1 MPSHVSNLEAYA
13 QRLRKPSR
21 IDTYH
26 TNAFAVICWV
36 PSSYKI
42 HHFKKKRCSHGVC
55 FENKQYRHWFNECR
69 FAGWYSFWL
78 DMLWSACNS
87 CDGFGI
93 LGPLEL
99 QCHFGWFTGQ
109 FKRAWKYAKCAAAFR
124 ASAKIFRTS
133 RWMSK
138 FSVSVFCDFAVFV
151 GMCMCI
157 IYIYIQ
163 NFILKRYNII

>member
-1 MPSHVSNLEAYA
+1 MPSHVSNLES
-13 QRLRKPSR
+13 LRPYVW
-21 IDTYH
+21 I
-26 TNAFAVICWV
+26 

-42 HHFKKKRCSHGVC
+42 HQFKKKTAHMEFV

-87 CDGFGI
+87 CDGFSI

-99 QCHFGWFTGQ
+99 QRLFGWFTGAVS
-109 FKRAWKYAKCAAAFR
+109 KRAWKVRKNVRRHFR

-151 GMCMCI
+151 GMCVCVYVYN
-157 IYIYIQ
+157 IYIYKK
-163 NFILKRYNII
+163 LY